1 MNFDIGPDIEVAA
14 DEFMDQQEV
23 RRQMADEDAMEQAWA
38 GVKEG
43 DSFAGVNS
51 CDALRIID
59 GVKSVQEDD
68 E

>member
-14 DEFMDQQEV
+14 DEFEDQQEV
-23 RRQMADEDAMEQAWA
+23 RRQMAEEDATEEAWA
-38 GVKEG
+38 SMKEG

-59 GVKSVQEDD
+59 GVPLMVQED